1 MTKGVVMNWRQFI
14 QVMKI
19 DERAARA
26 KYQSAAKAAKSPAIK
41 EIFDKL
47 AYEEEVHIGVLE
59 KFEKDL
65 KALLADEKKR

>member
-1 MTKGVVMNWRQFI
+1 MDWKQFI

-26 KYQSAAKAAKSPAIK
+26 KYRTAARAAKNDTIRD
-41 EIFDKL
+41 IFDKL

-59 KFEKDL
+59 KFERDL
-65 KALLADEKKR
+65 RKVLASGKED